1 MINQE
6 LSHMSYIKCL
16 PNNSNWPIGIHKK
29 VKEGAICTEY
39 KRIAQKNLRNDIIK
53 NISEIT
59 NISIKT
65 LNTNSKVSLLLHPFN
80 LKVEM
85 LVNLYFELKLKYR
98 FIVNQNDIERF
109 AFETVDSICDY
120 IERNSNQMS

>member
-1 MINQE
+1 
-6 LSHMSYIKCL
+6 
-16 PNNSNWPIGIHKK
+16 
-29 VKEGAICTEY
+29 
-39 KRIAQKNLRNDIIK
+39 LRNDIIK

-85 LVNLYFELKLKYR
+85 LVNIYFELKLKYR